1 MKFSVLI
8 LACVAGLYACSNKK
22 QGIQPAI
29 ETITESVYASG
40 TIISDNQYQV
50 YATVNGI
57 LQNTLV
63 TEGDT
68 VSSGTPLFKIFNEAS
83 KLNKENASL
92 AAQFSDFRNNQAR
105 INELKINLSLAQKKL
120 VQDSLLYIRQ
130 RNLWDQNIGTKLQ
143 LEQSELNYQ
152 NSKTACDAARLRY
165 NELLRQIRFNEQ
177 QSENNLRI
185 SSQLE
190 NDFTIKSEVNGRVY
204 AILKKNGELVSPQT
218 PVAIIGDAGHF
229 IIQLQVDEYDI
240 VKVKNGMPVFISLD
254 SYKGEVFE
262 AKVSKINPIM
272 NERTKTFLVEALF
285 VKQPPRLYPNLTAEA
300 NIVVHTKQK
309 ALTIPRQYLINDSF
323 VLNNKGEKIAVKTG
337 LKDYKKV
344 EILSGIN
351 SSDQIHLPE

>member
-1 MKFSVLI
+1 MKTSIFLLV
-8 LACVAGLYACSNKK
+8 CVVGLSACSDKK
-22 QGIQPAI
+22 KGIQPTV

-68 VSSGTPLFKIFNEAS
+68 VSRGTPLFRIFNETS
-83 KLNKENASL
+83 KLNKDNASL
-92 AAQFSDFRNNQAR
+92 AAQFSDLRNNQAR
-105 INELKINLSLAQKKL
+105 INELKINMNLALKKL
-120 VQDSLLYIRQ
+120 AQDSLLYIRQ

-152 NSKTACDAARLRY
+152 NSKTASDAAKLRY

-177 QSENNLRI
+177 QSVNNLRI
-185 SSQLE
+185 STQLE
-190 NDFTIKSEVNGRVY
+190 NDFTIRSEVNGRVY

-240 VKVKNGMPVFISLD
+240 VKVKNGMTVFISLD

-272 NERTKTFLVEALF
+272 NERTKTFLVEAMF
-285 VKQPPRLYPNLTAEA
+285 VRQPPRLYPNLTAEA
-300 NIVVHTKQK
+300 NIVVHSKPN

-323 VLNNKGEKIAVKTG
+323 VLNSKGEKIAVKTG

-344 EILSGIN
+344 EILSGI
-351 SSDQIHLPE
+351 SSTDQIHLPE

>member
-1 MKFSVLI
+1 MKFSFPF
-8 LACVAGLYACSNKK
+8 LACVLGLLACSDKK
-22 QGIQPAI
+22 QGIQATT

-40 TIISDNQYQV
+40 TIVSDNQYQV

-57 LQNTLV
+57 LQFTLV

-68 VSSGTPLFKIFNEAS
+68 VSAGTPLFRLFNETS
-83 KLNKENASL
+83 KINKENANL
-92 AAQFSDFRNNQAR
+92 AAQFSDLRNNQAR

-120 VQDSLLYIRQ
+120 SQDSLLFVRQ
-130 RNLWDQNIGTKLQ
+130 RNLWAQNIGTKLQ

-152 NSKTACDAARLRY
+152 NSKTASDAARLRY
-165 NELLRQIRFNEQ
+165 NELLRQINFNEK
-177 QSENNLRI
+177 QSANNLRI
-185 SSQLE
+185 STQME

-240 VKVKNGMPVFISLD
+240 VKVKNGMTVFISLD

-285 VKQPPRLYPNLTAEA
+285 VKQPPRLFPNLTAEA
-300 NIVVHTKQK
+300 NIVVHTKSN

-323 VLNNKGEKIAVKTG
+323 VLNHKGEKIAVKTG

-344 EILSGIN
+344 EILSGLN
-351 SSDQIHLPE
+351 PSDKIFLPQ